1 MISIWCV
8 TDDKPGHKNQLRG
21 LIGALERS
29 KAVDCQWLSIHEKSR
44 WPHVSETRGTEASGT
59 ETSSAPTLII
69 AAGSRTHW
77 SALQLRW
84 RYGGKLVVLMK
95 PFLPLWMFD
104 LCLIPQH
111 DGVSPSKRVVTTRG
125 ALNPVPFSGQ
135 SDPNQ
140 GLILIGGPSSHYG
153 WSDQE
158 MVEQLL
164 RLIQQQDYVRWTLTT
179 SRRTPDSFL
188 PALNTA
194 LAKVG
199 EAAAIEIVPLEQTDG
214 SWLLVHYRD
223 CGVCWAS
230 EDSVSMVYESL
241 SSGANTGILQ
251 VPRLGQNRVSKGLDQ
266 LIDEG
271 RVMRLT
277 ADSAIKQQAPLRE
290 AEKAA
295 QVIIERLL

>member
-21 LIGALERS
+21 LVDALAS
-29 KAVDCQWLSIHEKSR
+29 SVAIDCQWLSIHDKSN
-44 WPHVSETRGTEASGT
+44 WPQSDNSGQSSNASP
-59 ETSSAPTLII
+59 ALII

-77 SALQLRW
+77 PALQLRW

-95 PFLPLWMFD
+95 PFLPLWLFD

-111 DGVSPSKRVVTTRG
+111 DGVTASKRVVTTMG
-125 ALNPVPFSGQ
+125 AINHVPFSNQ
-135 SDPNQ
+135 SDSSQ

-153 WSDQE
+153 WSDEQ
-158 MVEQLL
+158 MVDQL
-164 RLIQQQDYVRWTLTT
+164 RQLIKQREDIHWTLTT
-179 SRRTPDSFL
+179 SRRTPASFL

-194 LAKVG
+194 LANDSNLPALK
-199 EAAAIEIVPLEQTDG
+199 IVPLEQTG
-214 SWLLVHYRD
+214 GGWLLQHYQD
-223 CGVCWAS
+223 CGVCWVT

-241 SSGANTGILQ
+241 SSGASTGILQ

-266 LIDEG
+266 LIDQG

-277 ADSAIKQQAPLRE
+277 ADNAIEQQPPLRE

>member
-21 LIGALERS
+21 LVDALASIE
-29 KAVDCQWLSIHEKSR
+29 AIDCQWLSIHDKSN
-44 WPHVSETRGTEASGT
+44 WPQSDNSGQNGN
-59 ETSSAPTLII
+59 SSPALII

-77 SALQLRW
+77 PALQLRW

-95 PFLPLWMFD
+95 PFLPLWLFD

-111 DGVSPSKRVVTTRG
+111 DGVTASKRVVTTMG
-125 ALNPVPFSGQ
+125 AINHVPFSNQ
-135 SDPNQ
+135 SDSSQ

-153 WSDQE
+153 WSDQQ
-158 MVEQLL
+158 MIDQL
-164 RLIQQQDYVRWTLTT
+164 RQLIKQREDIHWTLTT
-179 SRRTPDSFL
+179 SRRTPASFL

-194 LAKVG
+194 LANDSNLPALK
-199 EAAAIEIVPLEQTDG
+199 IVPLEQTG
-214 SWLLVHYRD
+214 GGWLLQHYQD
-223 CGVCWAS
+223 CGVCWVT

-241 SSGANTGILQ
+241 SSGASTGILQ

-266 LIDEG
+266 LIEEG

-277 ADSAIKQQAPLRE
+277 ADNAIEQQPPLRE